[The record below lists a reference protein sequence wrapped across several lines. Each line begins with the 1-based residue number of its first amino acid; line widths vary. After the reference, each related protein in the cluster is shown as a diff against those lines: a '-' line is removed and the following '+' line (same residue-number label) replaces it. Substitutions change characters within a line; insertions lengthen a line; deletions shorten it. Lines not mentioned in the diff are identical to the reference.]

1 MIHDCIIQ
9 LSAQSPLLC
18 HEFCGFSAGV
28 RLCFHNLTTCSPCS
42 HCACVCFAVV
52 LANSHLADKSCLLW
66 HGYSGL
72 FMSIGWRFFKGVV
85 SDWKCSNTSNPWLA
99 EGGGKP
105 PMIGP
110 NPSDT
115 LVVSFFSSSM
125 QSVYI
130 RSVLRFSW
138 LPLRERDKRV
148 SESEREGSQVCRST
162 LKYLFV

>member
-1 MIHDCIIQ
+1 
-9 LSAQSPLLC
+9 LSCQTIVCTKSFTLLSC

-52 LANSHLADKSCLLW
+52 LANSHLADKTCLLW

-72 FMSIGWRFFKGVV
+72 FMSIGWCFFVKEWFLIESAATHLI
-85 SDWKCSNTSNPWLA
+85 SDWLK
-99 EGGGKP
+99 GGGNP
-105 PMIGP
+105 HMIGP

-115 LVVSFFSSSM
+115 LVVSFFFSSSSM

-130 RSVLRFSW
+130 RSALRFS
-138 LPLRERDKRV
+138 
-148 SESEREGSQVCRST
+148 
-162 LKYLFV
+162 